1 MWLIIKKHT
10 DRFWLVSIRN
20 QVEEHLDLRVL
31 WNFLELIK
39 TSYATTSES
48 EWSVSC
54 VCWCRRKS
62 FLKYFLSLC
71 NVHLTF
77 HLLIS
82 FTNQVST
89 RQLFFSLFPDCTNL
103 KKLIRTPICHEVKHT
118 NHRAPRLCQK
128 QNREGI
134 KKKELIKSAPY
145 LIASQPMEQ
154 TQWKL
159 PFICTTHLPPYLEH
173 VSSSQSSSSTMN
185 PEPSTKA
192 SDVAWNTAYA
202 STWFWQYFY
211 ICDKY
216 TALLSSML

>member
-118 NHRAPRLCQK
+118 NHRAPRLHQK
-128 QNREGI
+128 QNSEGI
-134 KKKELIKSAPY
+134 KKRTYQKCSLPDSFTAQGANAVKIAIYLHNTSSAIFGACFFITVFIIHNESRALYKSFRCCMKYSICIY
-145 LIASQPMEQ
+145 LIL
-154 TQWKL
+154 TIFL
-159 PFICTTHLPPYLEH
+159 YL
-173 VSSSQSSSSTMN
+173 
-185 PEPSTKA
+185 
-192 SDVAWNTAYA
+192 
-202 STWFWQYFY
+202 WQVYSIAF
-211 ICDKY
+211 
-216 TALLSSML
+216 